1 MEKNIAE
8 IETEIIESFSFLE
21 SWEEKYEYII
31 ETGKKLPELETR
43 LKTEDKIIKGCQST
57 VWLVPSFV
65 DGRVYFMADS
75 DAIIVKGLVRML
87 IQVLSGHTPEEIIQA
102 RLEFMDQIGMHA
114 HLAQTR
120 SNGLRAMVSQMKEYA
135 RAYQIINLKD

>member
-1 MEKNIAE
+1 MKKNITE
-8 IETEIIESFSFLE
+8 IENEIVESFSFLD

-31 ETGKKLPELETR
+31 EMGKKLPVLENQF
-43 LKTEDKIIKGCQST
+43 KTEDKIIKGCQST
-57 VWLVPSFV
+57 VWLVPSYI
-65 DGRVYFMADS
+65 DGQVLFKADS
-75 DAIIVKGLVRML
+75 DAIIVKGLVSLL
-87 IQVLSGHTPEEIIQA
+87 IQVLSGHSPEEIIQA

-135 RAYQIINLKD
+135 RAYRVINLKD